1 MKAVLMIAIAAVS
14 SFATCATAQ
23 EMPGGLWELKTKM
36 EMPGMPA
43 EMAAKMGDR
52 TTTYCVK
59 PGERK
64 WNEQRNMSDRV
75 KQCEQTD
82 LKVDGAKTS
91 WKMNCKDGTTG
102 EGSITHNGKDA
113 YQTEMTMNMKGST
126 KVKMQSEGR
135 RIAGTCEK
143 NDK

>member
-1 MKAVLMIAIAAVS
+1 MKTLLVLAINAALI
-14 SFATCATAQ
+14 FAANATAQ

-64 WNEQRNMSDRV
+64 WNEQRMQNDRV

-82 LKVDGAKTS
+82 LKVDGNTTS

-102 EGSITHNGKDA
+102 EGSITHNGRDA
-113 YQTEMTMNMKGST
+113 YKTEMTMNMKGST
-126 KVKMQSEGR
+126 NVKMQSEGR
-135 RIAGTCEK
+135 RIAATCEK
-143 NDK
+143 K

>member
-1 MKAVLMIAIAAVS
+1 MKAALIIAVAAVS

-43 EMAAKMGDR
+43 EMVARMGDR

-64 WNEQRNMSDRV
+64 WNEQRLQNDRV

-82 LKVDGAKTS
+82 LKVDGNKTS

-102 EGSITHNGKDA
+102 EGSITHNGRDTYK
-113 YQTEMTMNMKGST
+113 TEMTMNMKGST
-126 KVKMQSEGR
+126 NVKMQSEGR
-135 RIAGTCEK
+135 RIAATCEK
-143 NDK
+143 K